1 MLSWSTAE
9 QSPGW
14 GWGACVRVPRVRK
27 EASKYLPLCSLGEM
41 GWPLGDSLADSVIIW
56 GCGLKVRYGRRESR
70 RWEENMFGEGCVS
83 LSLQLPEPHWHKAL
97 YYLFIWLHQVFVFLF
112 CFWFVCLVAAC
123 RILGCGIWDLVPW
136 LRIEPRVPCI
146 GSMESYHW
154 TRKFLPQPS
163 IFEPLD
169 SSFKASQMHPWTF
182 TASGDIFSGEG
193 QALEKV
199 GAVGD

>member
-14 GWGACVRVPRVRK
+14 GWGAYVRVPRVRK

-83 LSLQLPEPHWHKAL
+83 LSLQLPEPHWHQAL

-123 RILGCGIWDLVPW
+123 RIFSFHWSMQDPW
-136 LRIEPRVPCI
+136 LWHL
-146 GSMESYHW
+146 GSSSLTKDWTPGPLHW
-154 TRKFLPQPS
+154 KHGVL
-163 IFEPLD
+163 PLD
-169 SSFKASQMHPWTF
+169 QEIPP
-182 TASGDIFSGEG
+182 TAIHFWAFG
-193 QALEKV
+193 
-199 GAVGD
+199 